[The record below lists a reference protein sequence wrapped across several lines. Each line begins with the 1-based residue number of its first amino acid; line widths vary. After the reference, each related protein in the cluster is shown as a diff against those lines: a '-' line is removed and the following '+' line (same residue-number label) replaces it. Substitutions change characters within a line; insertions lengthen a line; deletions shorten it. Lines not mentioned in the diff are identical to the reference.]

1 MRGGAACGL
10 AILFFVLTEE
20 NIFLTLLVG
29 AIYTTNMGTLYV
41 FQLLYNNIL
50 SVIPYLGYGE
60 GREYAYITP
69 FMFLVTEK
77 NKFSD

>member
-1 MRGGAACGL
+1 MW
-10 AILFFVLTEE
+10 ISYPLFCTNRRKHL
-20 NIFLTLLVG
+20 LTLLVG

>member
-1 MRGGAACGL
+1 MW
-10 AILFFVLTEE
+10 ISYPLFCTNRRKHL
-20 NIFLTLLVG
+20 LTLLVG

-41 FQLLYNNIL
+41 FQLLHNNIL
-50 SVIPYLGYGE
+50 SVIPFLGYGE